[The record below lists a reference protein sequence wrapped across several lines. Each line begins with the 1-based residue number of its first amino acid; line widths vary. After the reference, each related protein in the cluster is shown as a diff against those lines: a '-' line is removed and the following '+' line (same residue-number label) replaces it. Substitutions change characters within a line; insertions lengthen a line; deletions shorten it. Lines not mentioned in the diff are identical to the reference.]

1 MRTLHFGGI
10 KPVLDIVSPN
20 KLQDY
25 YANPQLLEDR
35 IREYVGVNWADKK
48 YSDSINLS
56 IIKVEFQHWHD
67 DLVKLIRKK
76 RGQ

>member
-10 KPVLDIVSPN
+10 KPILDIVSPK

-35 IREYVGVNWADKK
+35 IREYVGVNWADK
-48 YSDSINLS
+48 
-56 IIKVEFQHWHD
+56 
-67 DLVKLIRKK
+67 
-76 RGQ
+76 